1 VTTEQLQNLDRQYVW
16 HPFTHMS
23 LWLADDPI
31 VITHGE
37 GVYVFD
43 SDGRRYIDGTGS
55 LWCNVHGHRV
65 PAIDHAIRAQLDKI
79 AHSTLLG
86 LAGEP
91 SILLAEKL
99 IRIAPP
105 GLAKVF
111 YSDSG
116 ATATE
121 VAFKIAVQYWWNLGH
136 PEKTEFVAIEEAYHG
151 DTVGGMSVGMT
162 SAFHKPYR
170 PLMFK
175 VHYAGHASSPPP
187 LAGGGRGKG
196 PEGPVQSAQPVSSET
211 SSELN
216 SEPKRGT
223 PPADPSPHPLP
234 QGEGEKSLAAHR
246 LESQLAAIEQI
257 LIRHHRTV
265 AAISIEP
272 LVMGAA
278 GMIVHPPGFTRG
290 VRELADKYD
299 VLLIADEV
307 ATGFGRTGRMFACE
321 HDSVTPDLL
330 CIGKGL
336 TGGYLP
342 VAATLATQKIFDA
355 FLGHP
360 WEGRTFFHGHTFT
373 GNALGCAA
381 ALASIDLMEQTH
393 LVQQVATY
401 AKILAEYLE
410 PLKALS
416 CVSEIRQ
423 AGYMVGIDLVADRAT
438 RRPFD
443 PKQRIGAEI
452 CRRVR
457 RHGVLLRPLGDTIVI
472 NPPLVTQPP
481 QLAEIV
487 AALKIELSQLAAEAG
502 THAGVDQRGDT
513 VIAGDF

>member
-1 VTTEQLQNLDRQYVW
+1 VTTQELQNLDRQYVW

-31 VITHGE
+31 VITGGE
-37 GVYVFD
+37 GVYVID

-65 PAIDHAIRAQLDKI
+65 PAIDNAIRAQLDKI

-121 VAFKIAVQYWWNLGH
+121 VAFKMAVQYWWNLGR

-175 VHYAGHASSPPP
+175 VHYARRSGQSGSDAFLTPPP
-187 LAGGGRGKG
+187 PGEAGWGRRASEGDRLQTDAPRPHLTSPGGGGTG
-196 PEGPVQSAQPVSSET
+196 SAT
-211 SSELN
+211 
-216 SEPKRGT
+216 T
-223 PPADPSPHPLP
+223 
-234 QGEGEKSLAAHR
+234 
-246 LESQLAAIEQI
+246 LEAIEAI
-257 LIRHHRTV
+257 LIRHHRTI

-321 HDSVTPDLL
+321 HDNVTPDLL

-355 FLGHP
+355 FLGKP

-381 ALASIDLMEQTH
+381 AIASIDLMEQTH
-393 LVQQVATY
+393 LVQQVAEY

-410 PLKALS
+410 PLKSLP
-416 CVSEIRQ
+416 CVGEIRQ

-438 RRPFD
+438 GRPFD
-443 PKQRIGAEI
+443 PKQRIGAVI
-452 CRRVR
+452 CRGLR
-457 RHGVLLRPLGDTIVI
+457 RHGVLVRPLGDTIVI

-487 AALKIELSQLAAEAG
+487 AALKIELSQLVAA
-502 THAGVDQRGDT
+502 AGVGERGDA